1 MMHNYS
7 LVSLRDLHFW
17 NNPKAQQT
25 HKPRTLSNDNRA
37 RVTRIKN
44 FNAKSRYRSI

>member
-1 MMHNYS
+1 MHNYS
-7 LVSLRDLHFW
+7 LVSLRNVRFW

-25 HKPRTLSNDNRA
+25 NKPRTLPNDNRA
-37 RVTRIKN
+37 RVARINN